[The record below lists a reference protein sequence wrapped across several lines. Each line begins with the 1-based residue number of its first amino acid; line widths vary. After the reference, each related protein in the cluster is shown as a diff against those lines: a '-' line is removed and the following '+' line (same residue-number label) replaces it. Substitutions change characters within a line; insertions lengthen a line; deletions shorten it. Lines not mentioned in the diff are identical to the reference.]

1 LLKNQ
6 IASPLVKHLVFGASF
21 VLTLAASASAQ
32 VTTDTT
38 RARQDTTRIRPDTA
52 RLSPRDSLAKARQ
65 DSARMREDSLR
76 PPVSP
81 GRAFLTSLFVPGLG
95 QSRLGRQLPG
105 AIYASVEAMSIV
117 MILKAQNDL
126 RIARRHANATIV
138 NQYRVDPTTGTP
150 LRDEQGRFVPLDT
163 VANRFDA
170 ERVDARRTQ
179 VEDWIAVL
187 IFNHLFAGAD
197 AFVASLLWDLPA
209 RVGLRHL
216 SRGLGL
222 GLTVRW

>member
-1 LLKNQ
+1 MTNQ
-6 IASPLVKHLVFGASF
+6 SVSIRVRLCIASLLLVALSDPLW
-21 VLTLAASASAQ
+21 AQ

-38 RARQDTTRIRPDTA
+38 RARQDTTRVSA
-52 RLSPRDSLAKARQ
+52 RDSLARLRQ
-65 DSARMREDSLR
+65 DSMRLRDDSLR

-105 AIYASVEAMSIV
+105 AIYAGVEAMSIV
-117 MILKAQNDL
+117 MILKAKNDL
-126 RIARRHANATIV
+126 RIARRHAAAQVV
-138 NQYRVDPTTGTP
+138 NGYRVDPGTGAP
-150 LRDEQGRFVPLDT
+150 MLDSSGRLIPLDT
-163 VANRFDA
+163 VPNRFDD

-209 RVGLRHL
+209 RVGIRHL
-216 SRGLGL
+216 PRGYGLGL
-222 GLTVRW
+222 SVRW

>member
-1 LLKNQ
+1 ML
-6 IASPLVKHLVFGASF
+6 ASQFVVVLAMPL
-21 VLTLAASASAQ
+21 SAQ

-38 RARQDTTRIRPDTA
+38 RARRDTTRARQDTVPRTA
-52 RLSPRDSLAKARQ
+52 RDSLARLRQ
-65 DSARMREDSLR
+65 DSLRLREAALR

-105 AIYASVEAMSIV
+105 AIYAGVEAMSIV
-117 MILKAQNDL
+117 MILKAKNDL
-126 RIARRHANATIV
+126 RIARSHTNATII
-138 NQYRVDPTTGTP
+138 NRYRVDPATGAP
-150 LRDEQGRFVPLDT
+150 ILDENGQFVPLDT
-163 VANRFDA
+163 LPGRFDT
-170 ERVDARRTQ
+170 ERVEARRTQ

-216 SRGLGL
+216 PRGYGLGL
-222 GLTVRW
+222 SVRW